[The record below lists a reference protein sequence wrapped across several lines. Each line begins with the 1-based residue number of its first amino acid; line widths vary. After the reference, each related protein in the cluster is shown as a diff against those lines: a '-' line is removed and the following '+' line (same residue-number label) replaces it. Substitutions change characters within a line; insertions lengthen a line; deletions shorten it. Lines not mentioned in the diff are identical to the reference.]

1 MRSLFL
7 DRKMGQSLPVDV
19 NHKQRN
25 AQGFTFDLIEPLR
38 TRDHEHL
45 VGIGYCGDPDLA
57 PVKAPAFTVTRR
69 KCSNRR
75 RVYPSVRFRQRS
87 EERRVGQECVSTGRS
102 RWWPYHSKKNNQI
115 IKYTQ

>member
-1 MRSLFL
+1 MRIS
-7 DRKMGQSLPVDV
+7 DWSSDV
-19 NHKQRN
+19 CSSDL
-25 AQGFTFDLIEPLR
+25 TFDLIEPLR

-75 RVYPSVRFRQRS
+75 RVYPSVRFRQRHAEPALPRYQLGKQLLPHGLRAMI
-87 EERRVGQECVSTGRS
+87 EEDRKSPRLNSS
-102 RWWPYHSKKNNQI
+102 H
-115 IKYTQ
+115 

>member
-1 MRSLFL
+1 MRSRFL
-7 DRKMGQSLPVDV
+7 DRKMGQSLSVDV

-75 RVYPSVRFRQRS
+75 RVYPSVRFRQRHA
-87 EERRVGQECVSTGRS
+87 EPALPRYQLGKQLLPQDRKSTRLNYS
-102 RWWPYHSKKNNQI
+102 P
-115 IKYTQ
+115 

>member
-1 MRSLFL
+1 MRIS
-7 DRKMGQSLPVDV
+7 DWSSDV
-19 NHKQRN
+19 CSSDL
-25 AQGFTFDLIEPLR
+25 TFDLIEPLR

-75 RVYPSVRFRQRS
+75 RVYPSVRFRQRHA
-87 EERRVGQECVSTGRS
+87 EPALPRYQLGKQLLPQDRKSTRLNYS
-102 RWWPYHSKKNNQI
+102 P
-115 IKYTQ
+115 